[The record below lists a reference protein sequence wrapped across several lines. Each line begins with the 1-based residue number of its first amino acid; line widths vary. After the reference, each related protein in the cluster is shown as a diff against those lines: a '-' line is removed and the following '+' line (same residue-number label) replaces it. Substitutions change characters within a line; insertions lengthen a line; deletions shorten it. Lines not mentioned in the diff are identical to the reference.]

1 VIRPP
6 DSAKRYS
13 SAKERFFKPAI
24 MNFFAQE
31 CPRFFGPVLRE
42 KIADE
47 LLTLFESLSPE
58 VSRLKPGQILWNA
71 LDKNTRGDSPK
82 RKYVPVILTVISE
95 EDVQLLVEGVHMS
108 KIAEN
113 AVARMIRETYS
124 QGGALSSRDLGL
136 ITLRHPTNI
145 SSIRKRFEE
154 HHGCTLPHTG
164 ALHDMGS
171 TVSHKTIIVRKVIL
185 EKKDPAAVARETNH
199 SQTAVDHY
207 LKDYHRVKMLQN
219 LNYDVEFINLATQIA
234 KHVIVQYLNIIKNEQ
249 VSP

>member
-1 VIRPP
+1 MIRPP
-6 DSAKRYS
+6 DSVKRYS

-24 MNFFAQE
+24 MNFFARE

-47 LLTLFESLSPE
+47 LLTLFESVSPE
-58 VSRLKPGQILWNA
+58 ISRLKPGQIPLECIGPKHPRR
-71 LDKNTRGDSPK
+71 LPK

-95 EDVQLLVEGVHMS
+95 EDVQLLVEGVQMS
-108 KIAEN
+108 KIVEN
-113 AVARMIRETYS
+113 AIARMIREAYS
-124 QGGALSSRDLGL
+124 QGGVLSSRDLGL
-136 ITLRHPTNI
+136 ITLRHPTNT

-171 TVSHKTIIVRKVIL
+171 AVSHKTTIVRKVIL

-199 SQTAVDHY
+199 SQAAVDHY
-207 LKDYHRVKMLQN
+207 LKDYHRVKMLHN
-219 LNYDVEFINLATQIA
+219 LNYGVELINLATQIA
-234 KHVIVQYLNIIKNEQ
+234 KHVIVQYLNIIKKGQ
-249 VSP
+249 DSP

>member
-1 VIRPP
+1 MIRPP

-136 ITLRHPTNI
+136 ITLRHPTTT

>member
-1 VIRPP
+1 
-6 DSAKRYS
+6 
-13 SAKERFFKPAI
+13 
-24 MNFFAQE
+24 MNFFARE

-58 VSRLKPGQILWNA
+58 ISRVKPGQILWNA
-71 LDKNTRGDSPK
+71 LDQNTRGDSAK

-95 EDVQLLVEGVHMS
+95 KDVQLLIEGVHMS

-113 AVARMIRETYS
+113 AVARMIREAYS
-124 QGGALSSRDLGL
+124 QGGILSSRDLGL
-136 ITLRHPTNI
+136 ITLRHPTT
-145 SSIRKRFEE
+145 SSAIRKRFEE

-199 SQTAVDHY
+199 SQAAVDRY
-207 LKDYHRVKMLQN
+207 LKDYHRVKMLHR
-219 LNYDVEFINLATQIA
+219 LNYDVGFINLSTQIA
-234 KHVIVQYLNIIKNEQ
+234 KHVIVQYLDIIKKEQ
-249 VSP
+249 DSP

>member
-1 VIRPP
+1 MIRPP
-6 DSAKRYS
+6 DSVKRYS

-24 MNFFAQE
+24 MNFFARE

-58 VSRLKPGQILWNA
+58 ISRLKPGQILWNA

-82 RKYVPVILTVISE
+82 RKYVPVILTIISE

-136 ITLRHPTNI
+136 ITLRHPTTT

-171 TVSHKTIIVRKVIL
+171 TVSHKAIIVRKVIL

-207 LKDYHRVKMLQN
+207 LKDYHRVKMLHN
-219 LNYDVEFINLATQIA
+219 LNYNVEFINLATQIA

-249 VSP
+249 DSP